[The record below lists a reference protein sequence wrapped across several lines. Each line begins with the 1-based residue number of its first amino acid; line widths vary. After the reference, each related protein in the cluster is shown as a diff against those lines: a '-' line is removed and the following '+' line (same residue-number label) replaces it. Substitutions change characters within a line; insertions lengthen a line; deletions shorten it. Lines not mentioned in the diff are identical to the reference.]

1 MNFKLSGRV
10 SRLAAIG
17 AILFGSA
24 SCVTVDETLGE
35 NFIPTEHQWDVFA
48 PAAED
53 LEDICLQMADSLT
66 AYSSTR
72 FTFGAINDG
81 VLGTSVKSTS
91 FTLVPFVDTIDFG
104 KNTRIR
110 QFHFTA
116 VRDTL
121 SVVNDDQLKM
131 LQNVY
136 VSELKQPLD
145 SNVLYAGAFMHP
157 EIRDKY
163 LDPDNRITVGVP
175 VYNGGD
181 SLSFDFSLEFA
192 ESFVERLKKTR
203 LDSIDYYIED
213 LPGIYITTD
222 EPTGKGGRI
231 NMFNLKFDRDS
242 YGYLTGNYAE
252 LKITAEYEG
261 YDEPVDTSFIFFFG
275 PADFLKEDS
284 ESYPTQFAFNASTHE
299 SSAQFIEEWEAGNRE
314 NLYVEGGSGLKPV
327 IKAEEIKTIAE
338 KLIAEAGIKN
348 PSEVVVNKATI
359 ILPYDVDGNYGL
371 LDKYPTILS
380 PTVRLRS
387 SEGNYVSYAG
397 LTDSSV
403 SSENQGNINRSLCL
417 YSPDVSHHVQEI
429 IKLDRND
436 EDYAET
442 IEKYDIWFLIMFEE
456 VEEIESSSSSNS
468 LYNNLLYN
476 SYYNNMMYDPYGYGY
491 GYGGYGGY
499 GYGGYGG
506 YGSYGYGSNYYNYYM
521 MAMYASMYNSSS
533 TQTETTTMLDK
544 DRYYNAV
551 LQGPGAETGP
561 KPQIKI
567 TFSAPKS
574 AE

>member
-1 MNFKLSGRV
+1 M
-10 SRLAAIG
+10 
-17 AILFGSA
+17 
-24 SCVTVDETLGE
+24 
-35 NFIPTEHQWDVFA
+35 
-48 PAAED
+48 
-53 LEDICLQMADSLT
+53 
-66 AYSSTR
+66 
-72 FTFGAINDG
+72 
-81 VLGTSVKSTS
+81 
-91 FTLVPFVDTIDFG
+91 
-104 KNTRIR
+104 
-110 QFHFTA
+110 
-116 VRDTL
+116 
-121 SVVNDDQLKM
+121 
-131 LQNVY
+131 
-136 VSELKQPLD
+136 
-145 SNVLYAGAFMHP
+145 LYAGAFMHP

-397 LTDSSV
+397 LTDSSI

-436 EDYAET
+436 KDYAKN
-442 IEKYDIWFLIMFEE
+442 IEKYDIWFLIMAD
-456 VEEIESSSSSNS
+456 EIIEQESTNNSNS

-506 YGSYGYGSNYYNYYM
+506 YGYGGYGSNYYNYYM